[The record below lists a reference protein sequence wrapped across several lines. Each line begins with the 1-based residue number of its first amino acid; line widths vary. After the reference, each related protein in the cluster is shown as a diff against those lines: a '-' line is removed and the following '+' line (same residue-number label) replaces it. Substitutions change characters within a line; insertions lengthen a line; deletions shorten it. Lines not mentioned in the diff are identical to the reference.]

1 MTEDAWRIVGGKP
14 LEGTVRPAGSKNG
27 SLPTLAATLLLDGV
41 TVLRNVPRI
50 ADVQTMLSLM
60 RALGLTVEELDPST
74 GSGSSRAKSRDDGA
88 VRITNRGIASH
99 RAPDDLV
106 PKMRASHYL
115 LAPLL
120 LRLGRAEMAMPG
132 GCDLGSRP
140 VTHIT
145 SVLETL
151 GATAIA
157 SDDEIELRA
166 KQLRGAV
173 IVLDPR
179 HRNPGATFTALMAAS
194 LAEGATVIENASH
207 EPDVICF
214 CNFLNAAGARIEGIG
229 RPRLTVQGVAGLRG
243 VEHRVNSDRL
253 EAGTFICA
261 AAATRGEVMVEE
273 ITLAELGETADK
285 LQEAGVEFT
294 PQGGGLL
301 AGCPR
306 RPRGINIVTDPFPGF
321 STDLQPVAA
330 AVLATA
336 AGDSTIEET
345 VFDRR
350 LQYAQEL
357 VKMGARIEL
366 PDSRHAVIHGVERL
380 RGAVVAGHN
389 IRDGAALVVAALS
402 AEGESIVSGRQ
413 YVARGYEDFEG
424 KLRSLGAQIEVL

>member
-1 MTEDAWRIVGGKP
+1 MTEDAWRIVGAKP

-41 TVLRNVPRI
+41 TVLRNVPHI
-50 ADVQTMLSLM
+50 ADVQTMLSLL
-60 RALGLTVEELDPST
+60 RSLGLTVEELD
-74 GSGSSRAKSRDDGA
+74 SG
-88 VRITNRGIASH
+88 VRITNRGIAAY

-106 PKMRASHYL
+106 SRMRASHYL

-140 VTHIT
+140 VTHIV
-145 SVLETL
+145 SVIEAL
-151 GATAIA
+151 GAQSTVTDRGV
-157 SDDEIELRA
+157 SLRA
-166 KQLRGAV
+166 AGLRASF
-173 IVLDPR
+173 ITLDPR

-194 LAEGATVIENASH
+194 LAEGETIIENASY

-214 CNFLNAAGARIEGIG
+214 CSFLSAAGARIEGIG

-261 AAATRGEVMVEE
+261 AASTRGEVMVEE
-273 ITLAELGETADK
+273 ITLAELGETTGK
-285 LQEAGVEFT
+285 LQEAGVELT

-301 AGCPR
+301 AACPR
-306 RPRGINIVTDPFPGF
+306 RPRGVEIVTDPFPAF
-321 STDLQPVAA
+321 STDLQPIVA

-336 AGDSTIEET
+336 EGRSTIEET

-350 LQYAQEL
+350 LQCAHEL

-380 RGAVVAGHN
+380 RGAVVEGHN
-389 IRDGAALVVAALS
+389 IRDGAALVAAALS
-402 AEGESIVSGRQ
+402 AEGESVVSGRQ
-413 YVARGYEDFEG
+413 YVARGYEEFEG
-424 KLRSLGAQIEVL
+424 KLRSLGAEIAVL

>member
-1 MTEDAWRIVGGKP
+1 MMGDAWRIVGGKP
-14 LEGTVRPAGSKNG
+14 LEGAVRPAGSKNG
-27 SLPTLAATLLLDGV
+27 SLPTLAATLLVDGV
-41 TVLRNVPRI
+41 TVLHNVPRI
-50 ADVQTMLSLM
+50 ADVQTMLSLL
-60 RALGLTVEELDPST
+60 RALGLTVEELD
-74 GSGSSRAKSRDDGA
+74 SG
-88 VRITNRGIASH
+88 VRITNRGIAGY
-99 RAPDDLV
+99 RPPDDLV
-106 PKMRASHYL
+106 SRMRASHYL

-120 LRLGRAEMAMPG
+120 FRLGRAEMAMPG

-151 GATAIA
+151 GATAIV
-157 SDDEIELRA
+157 SDDEIGLRA
-166 KQLRGAV
+166 RQVRGAV
-173 IVLDPR
+173 VVLDRR

-194 LAEGATVIENASH
+194 LAEGETIIENASY

-214 CNFLNAAGARIEGIG
+214 CSFLSAAGARIKGIG

-261 AAATRGEVMVEE
+261 AASTRGEVMVEQ
-273 ITLAELGETADK
+273 ITLGELGETTGK
-285 LQEAGVEFT
+285 LQEAGVELT

-301 AGCPR
+301 AACPR
-306 RPRGINIVTDPFPGF
+306 RPRGVDIVTDPFPAF
-321 STDLQPVAA
+321 STDLQPIVA

-336 AGDSTIEET
+336 EGRSTIEET

-350 LQYAQEL
+350 LQCAHEL

-366 PDSRHAVIHGVERL
+366 PDARHAVIHGVARL
-380 RGAVVAGHN
+380 RGAVVEGHN
-389 IRDGAALVVAALS
+389 IRDGAALVAAALS

-413 YVARGYEDFEG
+413 YVARGYEEFEG
-424 KLRSLGAQIEVL
+424 KLRSLGAEIAPAA